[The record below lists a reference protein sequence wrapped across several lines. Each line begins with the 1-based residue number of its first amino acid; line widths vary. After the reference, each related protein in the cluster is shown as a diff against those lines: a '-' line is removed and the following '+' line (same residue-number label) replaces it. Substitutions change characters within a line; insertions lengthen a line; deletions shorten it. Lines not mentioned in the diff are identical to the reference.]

1 MALSKVCGA
10 DPAWETLSFDTPKL
24 DIFRSARNDAAIS
37 VEQFA
42 IGLDL
47 PRFDSNQKML
57 QEYMEADRGCQ
68 VESQKV
74 ANPRSLF
81 LHGTTTLS
89 FKYQGGVMVAVDSRA
104 SAGQQISSQTVNKVI
119 PISKFLLGTM
129 AGGAADCTYWM
140 RVLNEQCRMYEL
152 KNRERITVS
161 AASKLLSN
169 MLYGYKGRG
178 ISIGSMIAGY
188 DKHGPGL
195 YVIDNDGLRVAGNCF
210 SIGSGSPYAFGVLD
224 TEYRWDLEDAEA
236 YELAKRAIYHATM
249 RDPYSGGNVSVYHIK
264 ETGWVK
270 IETQDVSDLFYKDRG
285 IPADHAVLVPH

>member
-1 MALSKVCGA
+1 MALSKVCGLDESWESYNFEA
-10 DPAWETLSFDTPKL
+10 PAPEVSGMKLNQPRLSL
-24 DIFRSARNDAAIS
+24 DEFAVGLSMPS
-37 VEQFA
+37 V
-42 IGLDL
+42 DV
-47 PRFDSNQKML
+47 NQKVVQAL
-57 QEYMEADRGCQ
+57 LEDESDVQ
-68 VESQKV
+68 VEHQKV
-74 ANPRSLF
+74 ANPRALF

-89 FKYQGGVMVAVDSRA
+89 FKFQGGVMVAVDSRA
-104 SAGQQISSQTVNKVI
+104 SSGQQISSQTVNKVI
-119 PISKFLLGTM
+119 PISKYLLGTM

-140 RVLNEQCRMYEL
+140 RVLNRQCRMFEL
-152 KNRERITVS
+152 RNRERITVS

-169 MLYGYKGRG
+169 MLYGYKGYG

-188 DKHGPGL
+188 DKRGPGL

-224 TEYRWDLEDAEA
+224 TEYRYDLTDKEA
-236 YELAKRAIYHATM
+236 YELARRAIYHATM

-285 IPADHAVLVPH
+285 L

>member
-1 MALSKVCGA
+1 MALSKVCGL
-10 DPAWETLSFDTPKL
+10 DESWESYNFEAPEPEIPGMKLNAPRLSL
-24 DIFRSARNDAAIS
+24 D
-37 VEQFA
+37 EFA
-42 IGLDL
+42 VGLSL
-47 PRFDSNQKML
+47 PSLDVNQKVVQAL
-57 QEYMEADRGCQ
+57 MEDESDVQ
-68 VESQKV
+68 VEHQKV
-74 ANPRSLF
+74 VNPRALF

-89 FKYQGGVMVAVDSRA
+89 FKFQGGVMVAVDSRA
-104 SAGQQISSQTVNKVI
+104 SSGQQISSQTVNKVI
-119 PISKFLLGTM
+119 PISKYLLGTM

-140 RVLNEQCRMYEL
+140 RVLNRQCRMFEL
-152 KNRERITVS
+152 RNRERITVS

-188 DKHGPGL
+188 DKRGPGL

-224 TEYRWDLEDAEA
+224 TEYRHDMSDKEA

-270 IETQDVSDLFYKDRG
+270 IETKDVSDLFYNDRG
-285 IPADHAVLVPH
+285 L

>member
-1 MALSKVCGA
+1 MALSRVCGA
-10 DPAWETLSFDTPKL
+10 DSTWESL
-24 DIFRSARNDAAIS
+24 DFSAPQPECLQDVRFTHPVSN
-37 VEQFA
+37 EFA
-42 IGLDL
+42 VGLPL
-47 PRFDSNQKML
+47 PSIHGKQRVIQALLED
-57 QEYMEADRGCQ
+57 
-68 VESQKV
+68 ESDVQTEERLV

-89 FKYQGGVMVAVDSRA
+89 FKFQGGVMVAVDSRA

-119 PISKFLLGTM
+119 PISRFLLGTM

-140 RVLNEQCRMYEL
+140 RVLNRQCRMYEL
-152 KNRERITVS
+152 RNRERITVS

-169 MLYGYKGRG
+169 MLYGYKGYG

-188 DKHGPGL
+188 DKRGPGL

-224 TEYRWDLEDAEA
+224 TEYRYDLTEPQA
-236 YELAKRAIYHATM
+236 YELARRAIYHATM

-285 IPADHAVLVPH
+285 L